1 MAVNFTT
8 WRYDAPYGA
17 AVPGMFGPEP
27 LFRDA
32 LDARRSA
39 YRRVPEAEYPDGYLG
54 TITSR
59 HEDKLLRALKANETG
74 RPTQRGVH
82 KGETIDPGDYFWP
95 KQFQRYD
102 RPRVGSA
109 RQEVRPGRGV
119 ERSSRRRGAHARASR
134 CDGNRDVESHEGGA
148 ASTAWAVV
156 AVNRGVLRG
165 MDE

>member
-17 AVPGMFGPEP
+17 PVPGMFGPEP

-95 KQFQRYD
+95 KQFNDMTGLELEAQGKKFAPGGELND
-102 RPRVGSA
+102 RLVA
-109 RQEVRPGRGV
+109 EGRMPV
-119 ERSSRRRGAHARASR
+119 PRGAMGIVTLNPTRA
-134 CDGNRDVESHEGGA
+134 A
-148 ASTAWAVV
+148 Q
-156 AVNRGVLRG
+156 LRQLG
-165 MDE
+165 PSWR